1 MKNRI
6 PIILSALIL
15 LGLNANGQANK
26 PSQHTKVKLIYS
38 SDIYFPPDDPDDYFD
53 LATLFATPEID
64 VAGVILDQQVYDRR
78 PKSEGTGVV
87 PLQQM
92 FEISGRKAPYAIGLR
107 AALKSVDDKGL
118 DQPDSS
124 QRGVEMILD
133 LLRKTKGEVV
143 LLTVGTERDIAA
155 AFNRDPGL
163 FRKKVSRIYLNAGI
177 YGFPEG
183 RIDVNLLKDRNAFI
197 AIMKSGLSVYWAPCF
212 GENNYETYWQADQGK
227 LLESAT
233 RRLQNYFLY
242 AFSKG
247 TGKIGQAAG
256 RAIADP
262 LEFLERSLDLD
273 ELEKVYAS
281 SRNMWSTASILDAAG
296 LKIYRN
302 KRGGYA
308 GSRRP
313 AGDFM
318 REVKP
323 YSFKKM
329 KLYIDDQGRVH
340 PGKPGNIEVFV
351 LHKNDDDEYR
361 NSLESVLK
369 KKFGGL

>member
-1 MKNRI
+1 MKKRT
-6 PIILSALIL
+6 PIILSALL
-15 LGLNANGQANK
+15 LFALNAHGQVNK
-26 PSQHTKVKLIYS
+26 PSRHTKVKLIYS

-53 LATLFATPEID
+53 LATLFAMPEIE
-64 VAGVILDQQVYDRR
+64 VAGVILDQQLYDRR

-87 PLQQM
+87 PLQQI
-92 FEISGRKAPYAIGLR
+92 FEISGRRAPHAIGLR
-107 AALKSVDDKGL
+107 AALRSIDDKGL
-118 DQPDSS
+118 DQPDSC
-124 QRGVEMILD
+124 QKGVEMILD
-133 LLRKTKGEVV
+133 LLRKTKGEAV

-197 AIMKSGLSVYWAPCF
+197 AIMKSGLPVHWAPCF

-227 LLESAT
+227 VLASAT
-233 RRLQNYFLY
+233 WRVQNYFLY

-256 RAIADP
+256 QVIADP
-262 LEFLERSLDLD
+262 LEFLKRPLDLE
-273 ELEKVYAS
+273 ELGKVYRS

-296 LKIYRN
+296 LKIYAN
-302 KRGGYA
+302 KQGEYTA
-308 GSRRP
+308 SRRP
-313 AGDFM
+313 AGKFT

-323 YSFKKM
+323 YSFCRIKVF
-329 KLYIDDQGRVH
+329 IDDQGRVH
-340 PGKPGNIEVFV
+340 PAKPGNLDVFV
-351 LHKNDDDEYR
+351 FHKNDPEQYR
-361 NSLESVLK
+361 NSLESVLRQ
-369 KKFGGL
+369 KFGGL